1 MRSPVPMLLLLALA
15 AMAAVPP
22 AMAVEKSSKKGSD
35 VPALYRYRNEQGV
48 LVMERSIPP
57 EYTTK
62 GYEVLNAFGQVI
74 QKVEPVT
81 LLTDEQR
88 KALSEQEKMSSRKD
102 SELRKLY
109 SSPQDAERLRDR
121 QLEALGLKVDH
132 AKGQLS
138 QTTARRKT
146 AVEEAA
152 RMERAGNKV
161 PPAKIETIAKLTA
174 QANSQEQE
182 IKSLQQ
188 EQARIREQFDPIIA
202 RLRVIYPD
210 KAGTVA
216 AQPGANL
223 APGPASAGN
232 QTVGAAAPA
241 QSTSAPPAAPAPV
254 ASRPVPPAP
263 PAAAQQAPA
272 RLPATAPPVQAPI
285 ASKPAVVPPPFT
297 AVPQPVKPAAS
308 AAVPPPAQQA
318 PAAAVPAASVP
329 AKPVAS
335 PAQAQP
341 KPLPPVQ
348 KPVAAPAPAPKPAA
362 PAVPAVAPVTK
373 VQVKPKPTDKAS
385 TEEEKAAAK
394 AKAKA
399 EMGLEDEPR
408 SAGGLRPTGF

>member
-15 AMAAVPP
+15 TMAAVPP
-22 AMAVEKSSKKGSD
+22 AMAAEKSSKKGSD
-35 VPALYRYRNEQGV
+35 VPALYRYRNDQGV

-121 QLEALGLKVDH
+121 QLEALGLKIDH

-138 QTTARRKT
+138 QTTAKRKT

-174 QANSQEQE
+174 QTNAQEQE

-188 EQARIREQFDPIIA
+188 EQARIREQFDPIIG

-210 KAGTVA
+210 KAGAVP
-216 AQPGANL
+216 AQPA
-223 APGPASAGN
+223 GPAAPPVGN
-232 QTVGAAAPA
+232 QPVAGGLPA
-241 QSTSAPPAAPAPV
+241 GSPPVPAPAPV
-254 ASRPVPPAP
+254 VAKPAP
-263 PAAAQQAPA
+263 ITPS
-272 RLPATAPPVQAPI
+272 V
-285 ASKPAVVPPPFT
+285 
-297 AVPQPVKPAAS
+297 
-308 AAVPPPAQQA
+308 PAQQA
-318 PAAAVPAASVP
+318 PGRTATALPVPAPAPMVAKPAVAPLPASGTPPVKPGASAVVAPPAPGAANAMPPAATP
-329 AKPVAS
+329 AKPVAA
-335 PAQAQP
+335 PPPVAQP
-341 KPLPPVQ
+341 KPLPPAQ

-362 PAVPAVAPVTK
+362 PAVPVVAPVTK
-373 VQVKPKPTDKAS
+373 VQVKPKPADKAS